1 MMVKVRWKVKFTKPR
16 CDIAASTVHF
26 VYNILIH
33 ISVFLNAIYFLFVHF
48 VLMVILTRFVFSAQA
63 EGEVQALT
71 RRIRLLEED
80 YEQTETRLQT
90 ASEKLEEASK
100 AADESERSVQS
111 PNTHLISLLSLYRVQ
126 LMTSVILRSIGKL

>member
-1 MMVKVRWKVKFTKPR
+1 M
-16 CDIAASTVHF
+16 
-26 VYNILIH
+26 
-33 ISVFLNAIYFLFVHF
+33 LNGDFNAHVF
-48 VLMVILTRFVFSAQA
+48 VLQA

-100 AADESERSVQS
+100 AADESERSVM
-111 PNTHLISLLSLYRVQ
+111 LSLYSPP
-126 LMTSVILRSIGKL
+126 SVFLAPAR